1 VKEIASIELLTKRAS
16 RGFRAEEHMSTVL
29 RASETVAPEFEEIF
43 REHCQLVYRTA
54 YTVTGNHQDAEDV
67 LQNIFVKLLEREQ
80 SPDLETNPKGYLYR
94 AAVNMSLKTIRT
106 RKRQRLTDGVEE
118 LEAPRPAPETGSDEA
133 MRRSLR
139 EAIAKLRPRAVEILI
154 LRYEHGYSDA
164 EIAKMLGRSRGVIAV
179 TLYRARARLKKL
191 LRASSGGRQ

>member
-1 VKEIASIELLTKRAS
+1 VSLA
-16 RGFRAEEHMSTVL
+16 TVL
-29 RASETVAPEFEEIF
+29 RTSETVAPEFEELF

-80 SPDLETNPKGYLYR
+80 SLDLKTNPKGYLYR

-106 RKRQRLTDGVEE
+106 RKRQRLTDGVEL
-118 LEAPRPAPETGSDEA
+118 LEAPAPVTESGSDEA
-133 MRRSLR
+133 RRRNLR
-139 EAIAKLRPRAVEILI
+139 EAIAKLRPRAVEIVI

-179 TLYRARARLKKL
+179 SLYRARARLKKL
-191 LRASSGGRQ
+191 LRAASGGTHES